1 MKIHRKDK
9 NNKYLNVYYVIV
21 MNNNKIFLTLINF
34 AILSA
39 PLNVKLQAEKFTVE
53 IVEEFFIPLRTTEIK
68 F

>member
-1 MKIHRKDK
+1 
-9 NNKYLNVYYVIV
+9 